1 MGGNGQPVIAMKDDA
16 ISTLLTV
23 PWALPLAVLALVL
36 AVIAILL
43 GFKFRQNQRQ
53 YREQIHSLQADMRAL
68 VSAAI
73 GVGERV
79 HRIEKSLKEVSHR
92 QQEQI
97 DHTDP
102 GAQAYQQ
109 AIKMAQKGAS
119 AEELIEI
126 CGLTRGEAD
135 LIAMLHRMERSF

>member
-1 MGGNGQPVIAMKDDA
+1 MDILNQLEPHRWLAILSVLVLLMG
-16 ISTLLTV
+16 
-23 PWALPLAVLALVL
+23 ALLALS
-36 AVIAILL
+36 LL
-43 GFKFRQNQRQ
+43 KLRVVRQ
-53 YREQIHSLQADMRAL
+53 LQARQTEVLKSDMRAL

-92 QQEQI
+92 QEVI
-97 DHTDP
+97 DQTDP

-109 AIKMAQKGAS
+109 AIKMAQKGS
-119 AEELIEI
+119 SIEELIDI
-126 CGLTRGEAD
+126 CGLTRGEAE

>member
-1 MGGNGQPVIAMKDDA
+1 MGQDIVNE
-16 ISTLLTV
+16 LLNS
-23 PWALPLAVLALVL
+23 PWGPGLLGLSLLL
-36 AVIAILL
+36 AVIAIVLAYRL
-43 GFKFRQNQRQ
+43 RQGLRRSRAQQ
-53 YREQIHSLQADMRAL
+53 DALQADLRAL

-92 QQEQI
+92 QEQI
-97 DHTDP
+97 DQTDP

>member
-1 MGGNGQPVIAMKDDA
+1 MQGDTIFN
-16 ISTLLTV
+16 LLMT
-23 PWALPLAVLALVL
+23 PWGMAFMMLALAL
-36 AVIAILL
+36 ALASLALALRSLKALRQSQEEL
-43 GFKFRQNQRQ
+43 G
-53 YREQIHSLQADMRAL
+53 SLKADMRAL

-92 QQEQI
+92 QEQI
-97 DHTDP
+97 DQTDP

>member
-1 MGGNGQPVIAMKDDA
+1 MDTLNQLEPHRWLA
-16 ISTLLTV
+16 ILTLLV
-23 PWALPLAVLALVL
+23 LLMGVLLAVS
-36 AVIAILL
+36 LL
-43 GFKFRQNQRQ
+43 KLRVVRQ
-53 YREQIHSLQADMRAL
+53 LQARQTEVLKSDMRAL

-92 QQEQI
+92 QEVI
-97 DHTDP
+97 DQTDP

-109 AIKMAQKGAS
+109 AIKMAQKGS
-119 AEELIEI
+119 SIEELIDI
-126 CGLTRGEAD
+126 CGLTRGEAE

>member
-1 MGGNGQPVIAMKDDA
+1 M
-16 ISTLLTV
+16 SELLTQFE
-23 PWALPLAVLALVL
+23 PHRWL
-36 AVIAILL
+36 AILSAFL
-43 GFKFRQNQRQ
+43 LLFACGWLLLLWKLRSMRLRQAT
-53 YREQIHSLQADMRAL
+53 QIDTLKSDMRAL

-79 HRIEKSLKEVSHR
+79 HKIEKSLKEVSHR
-92 QQEQI
+92 QEVI
-97 DHTDP
+97 DQTDP

-119 AEELIEI
+119 IDELIDI
-126 CGLTRGEAD
+126 CGLTRGEAE

>member
-1 MGGNGQPVIAMKDDA
+1 MEQDA
-16 ISTLLTV
+16 IAQLLASG
-23 PWALPLAVLALVL
+23 WIPLLAALALGL
-36 AVIAILL
+36 ALLAILL
-43 GFKFRQNQRQ
+43 MLRYRQELIRSRRQ
-53 YREQIHSLQADMRAL
+53 LDALQSDMRAL

-92 QQEQI
+92 QEQI
-97 DHTDP
+97 DQTDP

-109 AIKMAQKGAS
+109 AIKMAQKGAA

>member
-1 MGGNGQPVIAMKDDA
+1 MEQDTLSKLIAQDWM
-16 ISTLLTV
+16 
-23 PWALPLAVLALVL
+23 PVLALLALGL
-36 AVIAILL
+36 AVVAILL
-43 GFKFRQNQRQ
+43 AVKYRQDLRQSRQRLDA
-53 YREQIHSLQADMRAL
+53 LQSDMRAL

-92 QQEQI
+92 QEQI
-97 DHTDP
+97 DQTDP

>member
-1 MGGNGQPVIAMKDDA
+1 MEQDTLVKLITQDWLPVL
-16 ISTLLTV
+16 TLL
-23 PWALPLAVLALVL
+23 ALGLAVVAITL
-36 AVIAILL
+36 AV
-43 GFKFRQNQRQ
+43 KFRQVLRQSRQRL
-53 YREQIHSLQADMRAL
+53 EALQSDMRAL

-92 QQEQI
+92 QEQI
-97 DHTDP
+97 DQTDP

>member
-1 MGGNGQPVIAMKDDA
+1 MTEDA
-16 ISTLLTV
+16 VSQFMTV
-23 PWALPLAVLALVL
+23 PWTLPLALMAVVL
-36 AVIAILL
+36 AVIAIFL
-43 GFKFRQNQRQ
+43 GLKFRQGQRQ
-53 YREQIHSLQADMRAL
+53 SQEQVNNLQADMRAL

-92 QQEQI
+92 QEQI
-97 DHTDP
+97 DQTDP

>member
-1 MGGNGQPVIAMKDDA
+1 MGQDA
-16 ISTLLTV
+16 IIALLNS
-23 PWALPLAVLALVL
+23 PWGAALLLLALL
-36 AVIAILL
+36 AALSAILMA
-43 GFKFRQNQRQ
+43 FRLRAGLLRNRVQLDA
-53 YREQIHSLQADMRAL
+53 LQADLRAL

-92 QQEQI
+92 QEQI
-97 DHTDP
+97 DQTDP

>member
-1 MGGNGQPVIAMKDDA
+1 M
-16 ISTLLTV
+16 SELLTQFE
-23 PWALPLAVLALVL
+23 PHRWL
-36 AVIAILL
+36 AILSAL
-43 GFKFRQNQRQ
+43 LLLFACGWLLLLWKLRSTRLRQAT
-53 YREQIHSLQADMRAL
+53 QIDTLKSDMRAL

-79 HRIEKSLKEVSHR
+79 HKIEKSLKEVSHR
-92 QQEQI
+92 QEVI
-97 DHTDP
+97 DQTDP

-119 AEELIEI
+119 IDELIDI
-126 CGLTRGEAD
+126 CGLTRGEAE

>member
-1 MGGNGQPVIAMKDDA
+1 MNEDA
-16 ISTLLTV
+16 ISTLLTS
-23 PWALPLAVLALVL
+23 PWTLPLALFALLLALV
-36 AVIAILL
+36 AILL
-43 GFKFRQNQRQ
+43 VLKFRQSQRLS
-53 YREQIHSLQADMRAL
+53 REHIHSLQADMRAL

-97 DHTDP
+97 DQTDP

-135 LIAMLHRMERSF
+135 LIAMLHRMDRTF

>member
-1 MGGNGQPVIAMKDDA
+1 MEQDALSPLIAQDWM
-16 ISTLLTV
+16 
-23 PWALPLAVLALVL
+23 PVLALLALGL
-36 AVIAILL
+36 AVVAITLAV
-43 GFKFRQNQRQ
+43 KYRQGLKQSRQRLDA
-53 YREQIHSLQADMRAL
+53 LQSDMRAL

-92 QQEQI
+92 QEQI
-97 DHTDP
+97 DQTDP

>member
-1 MGGNGQPVIAMKDDA
+1 MDILSQPNPSLWLTLVSVLLLSMG
-16 ISTLLTV
+16 
-23 PWALPLAVLALVL
+23 LALLVL
-36 AVIAILL
+36 WLKLRRL
-43 GFKFRQNQRQ
+43 GQQQRQ
-53 YREQIHSLQADMRAL
+53 QTEVFKSDMRAL

-92 QQEQI
+92 QEVI
-97 DHTDP
+97 DQTDP

-109 AIKMAQKGAS
+109 AIKMAQKGS
-119 AEELIEI
+119 SIEELIDI
-126 CGLTRGEAD
+126 CGLTRGEAE

>member
-1 MGGNGQPVIAMKDDA
+1 METLSQLDPYRWLA
-16 ISTLLTV
+16 ILSVLL
-23 PWALPLAVLALVL
+23 LLMAVLLVVVQLKLRGVRQLQLSQALAL
-36 AVIAILL
+36 
-43 GFKFRQNQRQ
+43 K
-53 YREQIHSLQADMRAL
+53 SDMRAL

-92 QQEQI
+92 QEVI
-97 DHTDP
+97 DQTDP

-109 AIKMAQKGAS
+109 AIKMAQKGS
-119 AEELIEI
+119 SIDELIDI
-126 CGLTRGEAD
+126 CGLTRGEAE

>member
-1 MGGNGQPVIAMKDDA
+1 MDTLTQLDPYLWLAILSVLLLLMGV
-16 ISTLLTV
+16 LL
-23 PWALPLAVLALVL
+23 LALLLKLRTVSQFQSRQTEVL
-36 AVIAILL
+36 
-43 GFKFRQNQRQ
+43 K
-53 YREQIHSLQADMRAL
+53 SDMRAL

-92 QQEQI
+92 QEVI
-97 DHTDP
+97 DQTDP

-109 AIKMAQKGAS
+109 AIKMAQKGS
-119 AEELIEI
+119 SIEELIDI
-126 CGLTRGEAD
+126 CGLTRGEAE

>member
-1 MGGNGQPVIAMKDDA
+1 MQGEA
-16 ISTLLTV
+16 IRDLLLT
-23 PWALPLAVLALVL
+23 PWGLAVVLL
-36 AVIAILL
+36 AVALGLL
-43 GFKFRQNQRQ
+43 GVVMALRAWRAVRVSEDKLA
-53 YREQIHSLQADMRAL
+53 SLQADMRAL

-92 QQEQI
+92 QEQI
-97 DHTDP
+97 DQTDP

-109 AIKMAQKGAS
+109 AIKMAQKGSTAQ
-119 AEELIEI
+119 ELMDI

>member
-1 MGGNGQPVIAMKDDA
+1 MQAESYTK
-16 ISTLLTV
+16 LLSQDWMV
-23 PWALPLAVLALVL
+23 LAVLLALGLVVVL
-36 AVIAILL
+36 LIGLL
-43 GFKFRQNQRQ
+43 RTRQGLRQ
-53 YREQIHSLQADMRAL
+53 TRQQQEALQADLRAL

-79 HRIEKSLKEVSHR
+79 HRIEKSLREVSHR
-92 QQEQI
+92 QEQI
-97 DHTDP
+97 DQTDP

-109 AIKMAQKGAS
+109 AIKMAQKGSS

>member
-1 MGGNGQPVIAMKDDA
+1 MQTLSQLDPYRWLAILSVLLLVMGG
-16 ISTLLTV
+16 LLV
-23 PWALPLAVLALVL
+23 VLQLKLRAVRQLQLSQNHAL
-36 AVIAILL
+36 
-43 GFKFRQNQRQ
+43 K
-53 YREQIHSLQADMRAL
+53 SDMRAL

-92 QQEQI
+92 QEVI
-97 DHTDP
+97 DQTDP

-109 AIKMAQKGAS
+109 AIKMAQKGS
-119 AEELIEI
+119 SIDELIDI
-126 CGLTRGEAD
+126 CGLTKGEAE